1 MSTMWSC
8 SLSSLQCAVGFMV
21 FYGAFLDVVR
31 KRNSSGSV
39 GVPGTS
45 SPTEI
50 TTGLSVSCHVKLS
63 SFVTSQSLLFAT

>member
-1 MSTMWSC
+1 
-8 SLSSLQCAVGFMV
+8 MV

>member
-1 MSTMWSC
+1 
-8 SLSSLQCAVGFMV
+8 MV

-63 SFVTSQSLLFAT
+63 SFVTSQNLCFLLPKMLVVIQIFVF